1 MLTMLESPRVTS
13 PLYWLLP
20 FSISTLSSIVLLLT
34 GGVNTINLAIAG
46 VLLATG
52 ALSGWMLRGKTEE
65 LLRRAAQ
72 EASQRVELKYRAEK
86 EEKPDTGLDMLCDQ
100 VMPIWAKQCE
110 SARSQTEVA
119 ITSLMQRFSQLAER
133 LDAAVRA
140 SELAANDMNGDNS
153 TSIVGVLRQCEQ
165 DLVGIITSLK
175 AAMQEKDRMI
185 SDIGG
190 LVRFTDEL
198 KAMANE
204 VAGIANQTN
213 LLALNAAIEA
223 ARAGEVG
230 RGFAVVADEVRKLS
244 NLSGQAG
251 KHISEKVEVINN
263 AINFTIQTSVNYAEQ
278 DQKLVTESETVI
290 QNVMHQF
297 QGVVN
302 GLSASAAEMRQEN
315 AGIKNEIA
323 DVLIS
328 LQFQDRTSQILSS
341 VRNDMEKM
349 HRQVRSNLTAPQ
361 HGHTSAFDAKQWL
374 DELEK
379 TYPTAEQQSIH
390 QGQEAAAP
398 VASDEVTFF

>member
-1 MLTMLESPRVTS
+1 MLTTLESPRVTS

-20 FSISTLSSIVLLLT
+20 FSISALSSIVLLLT
-34 GGVNTINLAIAG
+34 GSVNPINLAIAG
-46 VLLATG
+46 VLLTTG
-52 ALSGWMLRGKTEE
+52 ALSGWMLRAKTGE

-86 EEKPDTGLDMLCDQ
+86 EETPVTGLDMLCDQ

-110 SARSQTEVA
+110 SARSQTEAA
-119 ITSLMQRFSQLAER
+119 IASLMQRFSQLTER
-133 LDAAVRA
+133 LDAAVRT

-302 GLSASAAEMRQEN
+302 GLSSSASEMRQEN

-323 DVLIS
+323 DMLVS

-361 HGHTSAFDAKQWL
+361 HGLTSPFDAKQWL
-374 DELEK
+374 EELEK